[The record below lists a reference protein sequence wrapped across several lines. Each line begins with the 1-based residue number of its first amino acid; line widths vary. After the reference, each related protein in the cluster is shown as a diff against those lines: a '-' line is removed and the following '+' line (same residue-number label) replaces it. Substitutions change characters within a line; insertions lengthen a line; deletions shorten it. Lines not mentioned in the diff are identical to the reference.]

1 MSTIITDSVPEFV
14 EPMGNG
20 QWYSIIRLLHTAHIS
35 EARRDM
41 IEKDVDGFTQE
52 EASLCIE
59 YLKMNQPVD
68 FVKELGR
75 EARKISATASN
86 ELKG

>member
-1 MSTIITDSVPEFV
+1 MSTIITDSVPENV

-35 EARRDM
+35 EARRSM
-41 IEKDVDGFTQE
+41 IEKDMDGFTSE
-52 EASLCIE
+52 EASLCIG
-59 YLKMNQPVD
+59 YLLDNQPAD

-75 EARKISATASN
+75 EARKISAPASN
-86 ELKG
+86 ELNG